1 MAFNSITKIAV
12 YKFINLILHLIN
24 ELSYI
29 VTTNIL
35 TMSLEF

>member
-1 MAFNSITKIAV
+1 MAFNSITEIAV